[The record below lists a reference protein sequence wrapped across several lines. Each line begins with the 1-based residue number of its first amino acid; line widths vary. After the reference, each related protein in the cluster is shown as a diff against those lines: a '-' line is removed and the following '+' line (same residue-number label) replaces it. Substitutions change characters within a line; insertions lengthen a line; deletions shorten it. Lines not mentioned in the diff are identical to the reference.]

1 LSLSTFSSAS
11 KSGGRGDGGAGGAS
25 TLPVSSPR
33 APQKARCVT
42 KLSRLKQASTASD
55 ESNKEKRNFPFFFPH
70 RGLRRKKK
78 QAITLTHLVKSVP
91 QSQRYSRVPQV
102 LACAL
107 RSAWTA

>member
-1 LSLSTFSSAS
+1 MNQIKRGKRKLFFLPSAS
-11 KSGGRGDGGAGGAS
+11 GAEEEEEEKKAS
-25 TLPVSSPR
+25 
-33 APQKARCVT
+33 
-42 KLSRLKQASTASD
+42 
-55 ESNKEKRNFPFFFPH
+55 
-70 RGLRRKKK
+70 K